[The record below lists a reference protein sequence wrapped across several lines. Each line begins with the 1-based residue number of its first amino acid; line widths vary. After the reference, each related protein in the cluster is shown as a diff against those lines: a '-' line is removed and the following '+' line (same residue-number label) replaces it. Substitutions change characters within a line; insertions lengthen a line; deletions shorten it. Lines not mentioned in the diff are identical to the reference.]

1 LGGLGSKGAI
11 FFHCASVSN
20 GPDRAID
27 PPLALLTLLIPH
39 FKKLNHSHFNAL
51 SKVVQQLLAILLML
65 WGAVTAVLIILVI
78 YGNTL
83 DSHED
88 EEIYIN
94 KKEEELMGGEQ
105 KVLVAKME
113 RLKKLIFSLAIV
125 SGILLLTSATIWVY
139 IGLARG

>member
-1 LGGLGSKGAI
+1 
-11 FFHCASVSN
+11 
-20 GPDRAID
+20 
-27 PPLALLTLLIPH
+27 
-39 FKKLNHSHFNAL
+39 
-51 SKVVQQLLAILLML
+51 ML
-65 WGAVTAVLIILVI
+65 WGVVTAVLIVLVI

-94 KKEEELMGGEQ
+94 KKEEAFLGGEQ

-113 RLKKLIFSLAIV
+113 RLKKLIFSVAVL

-139 IGLARG
+139 IGLTRG

>member
-1 LGGLGSKGAI
+1 MGVMPNS
-11 FFHCASVSN
+11 
-20 GPDRAID
+20 
-27 PPLALLTLLIPH
+27 
-39 FKKLNHSHFNAL
+39 
-51 SKVVQQLLAILLML
+51 LAILLML
-65 WGAVTAVLIILVI
+65 WGGVTAVLIVLVI

-113 RLKKLIFSLAIV
+113 RLKKLIFSLAV
-125 SGILLLTSATIWVY
+125 FSGILLLTTATIWVY
-139 IGLARG
+139 IGLTRG